1 MASLK
6 GSSGEGRVFEAEAK
20 SRRGRAEKGLLAKS
34 VEPGQCF
41 LQT

>member
-1 MASLK
+1 MASLE
-6 GSSGEGRVFEAEAK
+6 GSEGRVFEAEAK
-20 SRRGRAEKGLLAKS
+20 GGRERAEKGLLAEG